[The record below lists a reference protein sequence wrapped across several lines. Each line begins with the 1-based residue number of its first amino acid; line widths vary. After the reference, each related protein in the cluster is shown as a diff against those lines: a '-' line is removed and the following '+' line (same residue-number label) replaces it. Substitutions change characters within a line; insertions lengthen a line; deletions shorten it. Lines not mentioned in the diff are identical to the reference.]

1 MYFLHKHGAA
11 SMTEHSER
19 TRHTRLLERATRILP
34 MRDHSEAEF
43 RRKLVVATERAAQFS
58 RSETPPEP
66 LTPEEI
72 ERVVAWC
79 YQHNWLDDARF
90 AERYLAGRSRKGY
103 GPQRIRLELGQKGV
117 DKALIDEAM
126 FNTETDWQSLALSLA
141 ERKFGLPLPTE
152 WKEKAKV
159 QRYLMTK
166 GFFMEDI
173 RSVFTNF
180 DD

>member
-1 MYFLHKHGAA
+1 
-11 SMTEHSER
+11 MTENSAR
-19 TRHTRLLERATRILP
+19 LRHARLLERATRILA

-43 RRKLVVATERAAQFS
+43 RRKLIIACERAAQFV
-58 RSETPPEP
+58 RKEPLPEP
-66 LTPEEI
+66 VTQEEI
-72 ERVVAWC
+72 ECVIKWC

-103 GPQRIRLELGQKGV
+103 GPQRIRMELGQKGV
-117 DKALIDEAM
+117 NKQLIDE
-126 FNTETDWQSLALSLA
+126 TLSGSDIDWQAMAADVA
-141 ERKFGLPLPTE
+141 ERKFGLPLPVE

-180 DD
+180 DN

>member
-1 MYFLHKHGAA
+1 
-11 SMTEHSER
+11 MTERSER
-19 TRHTRLLERATRILP
+19 SRHARLLERATRILA

-43 RRKLVVATERAAQFS
+43 RRKLTLATERAAQFS
-58 RSETPPEP
+58 RDETPPEP

-72 ERVVAWC
+72 DRVVEWC

-90 AERYLAGRSRKGY
+90 ADRYLEGRSRKGY

-126 FNTETDWQSLALSLA
+126 FNTQIDWQSLAFSLA

-152 WKEKAKV
+152 WKEKARV

-173 RSVFTNF
+173 RSVFTKF

>member
-1 MYFLHKHGAA
+1 
-11 SMTEHSER
+11 MTGHSER
-19 TRHTRLLERATRILP
+19 TRHARLLERATRILA

-43 RRKLVVATERAAQFS
+43 RRKLVLATERAAHFS
-58 RSETPPEP
+58 RDETPPEP
-66 LTPEEI
+66 LTTEEI
-72 ERVVAWC
+72 EQIVAWC

-90 AERYLAGRSRKGY
+90 AEHYLAGRSRKGY
-103 GPQRIRLELGQKGV
+103 GPQRIRMELGQKGV
-117 DKALIDEAM
+117 DNVLIDETLLNAAI
-126 FNTETDWQSLALSLA
+126 DWQSLAFHVA
-141 ERKFGLPLPTE
+141 ERKFGLPLPSE

>member
-1 MYFLHKHGAA
+1 
-11 SMTEHSER
+11 MTENSER
-19 TRHTRLLERATRILP
+19 TRHARLLERATRILA

-43 RRKLVVATERAAQFS
+43 RRKLVVACERAAQFS
-58 RSETPPEP
+58 RQDPPPEP
-66 LTPEEI
+66 VTPEEI
-72 ERVVAWC
+72 DRVVEWC

-103 GPQRIRLELGQKGV
+103 GPQRIRMELGQKGV
-117 DKALIDEAM
+117 DKELIDEALSG
-126 FNTETDWQSLALSLA
+126 FEADWHSLALSVA

-159 QRYLMTK
+159 QRYLMSK

-180 DD
+180 DN